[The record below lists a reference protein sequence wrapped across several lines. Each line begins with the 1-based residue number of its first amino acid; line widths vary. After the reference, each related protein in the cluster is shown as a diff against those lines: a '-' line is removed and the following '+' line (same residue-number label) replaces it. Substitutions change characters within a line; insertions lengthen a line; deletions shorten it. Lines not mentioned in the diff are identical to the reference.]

1 MMRSNN
7 LVARSIEDYESAY
20 RASDFE
26 PVQANMRKRM
36 LLAVLDRLQPRRI
49 LEVGCGMDSLFSHW
63 CNYERFVIVE
73 PGASFAAK
81 ARRDAGG
88 DHRVAVVEG
97 FIEEVVDKLVHENFD
112 VILVSGLLHEVLDP
126 AAVLQSIR
134 SLCTPSTV
142 VHVNVPNANS
152 LHRLLAVEMGLIESA
167 SEISNRQRALQQQRT
182 FCLADLISLCEQ
194 AGFRATEH
202 GSYFI
207 KPFTHSQMAE
217 LETIGMLDAR
227 MLDGLFRLERHL
239 PGLGSEIYVHL
250 ELCQ

>member
-1 MMRSNN
+1 MTLANPYDRD
-7 LVARSIEDYESAY
+7 IEAY
-20 RASDFE
+20 TKAYQASDFE
-26 PVQANMRKRM
+26 PVQARMRKR
-36 LLAVLDRLQPRRI
+36 LLLDVLKRLKPRRI
-49 LEVGCGMDSLFSHW
+49 LEIGCGTDALFRHSA
-63 CNYERFVIVE
+63 EFDRFVIVE

-81 ARRDAGG
+81 ARRDAAG
-88 DHRVAVVEG
+88 DQRIVVVEG
-97 FIEEVVDKLVHENFD
+97 LIEDSTGPLLDERFEFIV
-112 VILVSGLLHEVLDP
+112 VSGLLHEVPDP
-126 AAVLQSIR
+126 AAVLQCLR
-134 SLCTPSTV
+134 PLCSSGTV

-152 LHRLLAVEMGLIESA
+152 LHRLLALEMGLIGCA

-194 AGFRATEH
+194 AGFRTTEH

-217 LETIGMLDAR
+217 LQTIGMLDAR

>member
-1 MMRSNN
+1 
-7 LVARSIEDYESAY
+7 
-20 RASDFE
+20 
-26 PVQANMRKRM
+26 
-36 LLAVLDRLQPRRI
+36 
-49 LEVGCGMDSLFSHW
+49 
-63 CNYERFVIVE
+63 
-73 PGASFAAK
+73 
-81 ARRDAGG
+81 
-88 DHRVAVVEG
+88 
-97 FIEEVVDKLVHENFD
+97 
-112 VILVSGLLHEVLDP
+112 
-126 AAVLQSIR
+126 
-134 SLCTPSTV
+134 
-142 VHVNVPNANS
+142 
-152 LHRLLAVEMGLIESA
+152 MGLIESA